1 MGRFRTVKT
10 SLYRLTRLVLYGSTN
25 NTNARQI
32 PVASNNVL
40 IAAMYGFLLDDCDL
54 RLKKK
59 KKTILIIITINHTPN
74 VVISSWI

>member
-1 MGRFRTVKT
+1 MRDNGRNVLKINIMYELMGQFRTVKT

-25 NTNARQI
+25 NTNARQM

-54 RLKKK
+54 
-59 KKTILIIITINHTPN
+59 
-74 VVISSWI
+74 